1 MGAIVGWMKVTVD
14 LVGVIVGHV
23 VVTVCHIGVT
33 VGWVGVIVGSMVA
46 LSGLLGGRFGR
57 ASFPRFRQAQ
67 CHPSPSLH
75 AMERI

>member
-33 VGWVGVIVGSMVA
+33 VGWVGVIVGSMVRLVRPA
-46 LSGLLGGRFGR
+46 GGRFGR
-57 ASFPRFRQAQ
+57 PGFPRLGQDGCQ
-67 CHPSPSLH
+67 PSPSLH